1 MMYPWIGVI
10 LVGAVA
16 LLFNASGLDYAVQR
30 VWRFQRRRLGW
41 NVLGKRSGST
51 SQWFQRFQRKPRFQA
66 SLTEIRDFVVNLQ
79 LAMSMDQTLSV
90 ALLQTAGQLADRGIF
105 GKRLKQHVES
115 KLVASPEEVIKGL
128 AEDFESDQLN
138 DVLRGLEAARDG
150 KTSNVEALS
159 WSVAAIEKD
168 IRTDIEREIQ
178 QAPNQLGIAM
188 IAGVFGPA
196 LFLSAIPLVIALLD
210 QLGSARFGS

>member
-1 MMYPWIGVI
+1 MTGLWMGVI

-16 LLFNASGLDYAVQR
+16 LLFSASGLGYAVKR

-41 NVLGKRSGST
+41 SVLRKRGGSRP
-51 SQWFQRFQRKPRFQA
+51 QLFNCFQRKPRFQA

-79 LAMSMDQTLSV
+79 LATSMDQTLSV
-90 ALLQTAGQLADRGIF
+90 ALLQAAEQLADWGVF

-138 DVLRGLEAARDG
+138 DVLRRLEAARDG
-150 KTSNVEALS
+150 KISNVKALS
-159 WSVAAIEKD
+159 LSVAAIEEE
-168 IRTDIEREIQ
+168 IRVGIEREIN
-178 QAPNQLGIAM
+178 QASIRLIFLM
-188 IAGVFGPA
+188 VVTVFGPT
-196 LFLSAIPLVIALLD
+196 LVLSLVPLIA
-210 QLGSARFGS
+210 SEII

>member
-1 MMYPWIGVI
+1 MMYPWVGVI

-16 LLFNASGLDYAVQR
+16 LLFSASGLDYAVQR

-51 SQWFQRFQRKPRFQA
+51 SQWFRRFQRKPRFQT

-79 LAMSMDQTLSV
+79 LATSMDQTLSV
-90 ALLQTAGQLADRGIF
+90 ALLQAAEQLADRGVF

-128 AEDFESDQLN
+128 AADFESDQLK

-150 KTSNVEALS
+150 KISNVKALS
-159 WSVAAIEKD
+159 LSVAAIEEK
-168 IRTDIEREIQ
+168 IKAGIEREIN
-178 QAPNQLGIAM
+178 QASIRLVFPMIVTVLGPM
-188 IAGVFGPA
+188 LVLG
-196 LFLSAIPLVIALLD
+196 LIPLVASI
-210 QLGSARFGS
+210 LGSL